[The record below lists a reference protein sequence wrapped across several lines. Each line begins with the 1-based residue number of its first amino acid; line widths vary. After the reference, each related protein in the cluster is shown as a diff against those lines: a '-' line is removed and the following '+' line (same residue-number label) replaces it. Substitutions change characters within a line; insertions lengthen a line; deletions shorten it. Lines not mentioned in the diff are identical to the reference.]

1 MNFSKPR
8 YWDDKFSFI
17 SLLLLPISF
26 IIVVLAFLKKNITH
40 KIKHK
45 IKVICVGNLYLGG
58 TGKTPLAIDLV
69 KSLKKHDKK
78 TALIKKFY
86 KNHIDEFNLIKSNKI
101 SYFSDKSRNAAILKA
116 KKNKYNVVVLDDG
129 YQDPSFYKDLSIICF
144 NEKQLIG
151 NGRIIPAGPLRESI
165 RSLKNSKIIVING
178 KKNIKFEQKILA
190 ISKSTE
196 IYYSKYKP
204 VNTNEFKNYNLIAF
218 AGIGNPENF
227 FSLLKESKFKV
238 KKTISYPDHY
248 KFSKNELLK
257 IISIAKRNKLKIIT
271 TEKDYYRIKHFKLKD
286 IRYLKTKLEIKNKNK
301 LIKNILE
308 YIK

>member
-1 MNFSKPR
+1 MNFRKPR
-8 YWDDKFSFI
+8 YWDNKFSFI
-17 SLLLLPISF
+17 SLFLLPVSF
-26 IIVVLAFLKKNITH
+26 IIVILTFLKKNITH

-116 KKNKYNVVVLDDG
+116 KKNKYNVAVLDDG
-129 YQDPSFYKDLSIICF
+129 YQDTSFHKDLSIICF

-190 ISKSTE
+190 ISKSIE

>member
-1 MNFSKPR
+1 M
-8 YWDDKFSFI
+8 
-17 SLLLLPISF
+17 
-26 IIVVLAFLKKNITH
+26 
-40 KIKHK
+40 
-45 IKVICVGNLYLGG
+45 
-58 TGKTPLAIDLV
+58 
-69 KSLKKHDKK
+69 
-78 TALIKKFY
+78 
-86 KNHIDEFNLIKSNKI
+86 
-101 SYFSDKSRNAAILKA
+101 
-116 KKNKYNVVVLDDG
+116 VLDDG
-129 YQDPSFYKDLSIICF
+129 FQDPSFYKDLSIICF

-165 RSLKNSKIIVING
+165 SSLKNVKIVVING

-190 ISKSTE
+190 ISKSIK
-196 IYYSKYKP
+196 IYYSKYRP
-204 VNTNEFKNYNLIAF
+204 VNAKKFKNYNLIAF
-218 AGIGNPENF
+218 AGIGNPKNF

-257 IISIAKRNKLKIIT
+257 IISTAKKNNLKIIT
-271 TEKDYYRIKHFKLKD
+271 TEKDYYRIKHFKLND